1 MVPGTDRKVPEPHRV
16 STLAQGMRA
25 PQSFG
30 PLRRKDGHP
39 TGRSGYGSPR
49 GTRGGAGGRPLGQL
63 AVFGYAAEAS
73 RSVPVACGA
82 PIWTSIR
89 LGARERTA
97 FGRVT
102 SRIPFS

>member
-1 MVPGTDRKVPEPHRV
+1 MR
-16 STLAQGMRA
+16 TLARRDALTRA
-25 PQSFG
+25 LRADVARRWGASRTFRPHHG
-30 PLRRKDGHP
+30 PGDRHAG
-39 TGRSGYGSPR
+39 
-49 GTRGGAGGRPLGQL
+49 GGAGGRPPGQL